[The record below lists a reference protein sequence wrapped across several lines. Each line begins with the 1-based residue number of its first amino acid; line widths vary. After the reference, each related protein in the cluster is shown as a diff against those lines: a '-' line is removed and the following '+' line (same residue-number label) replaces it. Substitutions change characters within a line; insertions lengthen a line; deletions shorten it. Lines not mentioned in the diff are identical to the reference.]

1 MAANLNV
8 VEVAEDDEPMVE
20 GVEEVEFDFKP
31 NPAAKQ
37 ALDFVTS
44 FPALSFAFNTGCE
57 IRVHGTEEGTCAI
70 SVTNKGGSI
79 LAGKP
84 VSVKECRAAEVGDP
98 VANYL
103 QHTEQAA
110 AAALCVK
117 SGKYR
122 KSVFAEGEEPM
133 DDWKP
138 ELTPLLEF
146 KNDFP
151 QLSSL
156 FIIESKTQ
164 SLVLSNAGIKMY
176 HGTTIVLSIAPEEAN
191 ISTLRGTLAAL
202 EQRLPIADAG
212 QA

>member
-1 MAANLNV
+1 MAAVLNA
-8 VEVAEDDEPMVE
+8 VEVEEDDEPMVE
-20 GVEEVEFDFKP
+20 GIHDVEIEFSP

-37 ALDFVTS
+37 ALDFATS
-44 FPALSFAFNTGCE
+44 FPALSFAFDTGCE
-57 IRVHGTEEGTCAI
+57 IRIHGAEEGTCAI

-84 VSVKECRAAEVGDP
+84 VPVKECRAAEVGDP
-98 VANYL
+98 VATYL

-122 KSVFAEGEEPM
+122 KSVFAEGEEPT

-146 KNDFP
+146 KSDFP
-151 QLSSL
+151 QLSDL
-156 FIIESKTQ
+156 FIVESKTQ

-176 HGTTIVLSIAPEEAN
+176 HGSTIVLSVSPEEAN
-191 ISTLRGTLAAL
+191 ISTLRGTLATL
-202 EQRLPIADAG
+202 ESRLPIADAG